1 MSSIWTPHNKPFE
14 KRSCVIRQLSPI
26 MIEATLSY
34 LAWFSVVLFQA
45 IVHFWILDS
54 RKRVEEED
62 SPQAEAALVA
72 SNASNS
78 NKIDHPNDEA
88 RRDDQIPH
96 MVPHTPVSEDEEEDE
111 SFDGD
116 EPKVFFE
123 LLEQTGSE
131 MMKVRITPIGSLS
144 LRPLNLF

>member
-1 MSSIWTPHNKPFE
+1 
-14 KRSCVIRQLSPI
+14 

-54 RKRVEEED
+54 RKRADEQGSLHTENAAHTFNETNACKVHPPED
-62 SPQAEAALVA
+62 ETPLNE
-72 SNASNS
+72 
-78 NKIDHPNDEA
+78 
-88 RRDDQIPH
+88 QIPR
-96 MVPHTPVSEDEEEDE
+96 MVPHTPVSEDEDEDE

-131 MMKVRITPIGSLS
+131 MMKVRKKSSNGVKYFCDVISPS
-144 LRPLNLF
+144 NF

>member
-1 MSSIWTPHNKPFE
+1 MTPLPYT
-14 KRSCVIRQLSPI
+14 

-54 RKRVEEED
+54 RKRTDDDCVPLTAVDNDTYESKSDPQQLERKTED
-62 SPQAEAALVA
+62 DP
-72 SNASNS
+72 
-78 NKIDHPNDEA
+78 
-88 RRDDQIPH
+88 IPR
-96 MVPHTPVSEDEEEDE
+96 MVPHTPLSEDEEEDE

-131 MMKVRITPIGSLS
+131 MMKVRTKFYIVSCKLFFDLTLFHRNVNYAELLLS
-144 LRPLNLF
+144 